1 LNAVQI
7 LILALILAS
16 PLAAQDVYFNGDV
29 ASDSPPSTPSQ
40 STYAPSPQKSERV
53 FDKKF
58 FFVMGSLGSAES
70 LRFTSRKLVLEREY
84 AAGAPWV
91 TSVPS
96 NQHIVAKDL
105 LLFSSE
111 VLVAYELKKS
121 HSWLPGDRVIRRLW
135 WVYPAAMTAF
145 HIKNGI
151 GNIRTQGPGGCTSI
165 ECALQTQT
173 Q

>member
-1 LNAVQI
+1 M
-7 LILALILAS
+7 LAS
-16 PLAAQDVYFNGDV
+16 PLAAQEVDFNSDVV
-29 ASDSPPSTPSQ
+29 SDSLPSTPSQ
-40 STYAPSPQKSERV
+40 PAYASSPKKRKRV

-58 FFVMGSLGSAES
+58 FFVMGSLGGAES
-70 LRFTSRKLVLEREY
+70 LSFTSRKLILEREY

-111 VLVAYELKKS
+111 FLVAYELKKS
-121 HSWLPGDRVIRRLW
+121 HSWLPGDRVIRKLW
-135 WVYPAAMTAF
+135 WVYPAAMTAV

-151 GNIRTQGPGGCTSI
+151 GNIRTQDPGGCTSI
-165 ECALQTQT
+165 ECATQTQT

>member
-7 LILALILAS
+7 LILALILAT
-16 PLAAQDVYFNGDV
+16 PLAAQDVAFNADV
-29 ASDSPPSTPSQ
+29 ASDSLPGTPSQ
-40 STYAPSPQKSERV
+40 STYAPPPKKHERV
-53 FDKKF
+53 LDKKF
-58 FFVMGSLGSAES
+58 LFVMGSLGCAES
-70 LRFTSRKLVLEREY
+70 LRFTSRKLMLEREY

-96 NQHIVAKDL
+96 NQQLVAKDL

-111 VLVAYELKKS
+111 FLVAYELKKS
-121 HSWLPGDRVIRRLW
+121 HSWLPGDRVIRKLW
-135 WVYPAAMTAF
+135 WVYPAAMTAV

-165 ECALQTQT
+165 ECAMQAQTQ
-173 Q
+173 